1 MTVSDGIRLI
11 PERTEKI
18 QLHSKPF
25 GPENKRMLALIFS
38 LLGII
43 LTLLWRESMPDS
55 TLIWFV
61 LFLLSLMI
69 MVISE
74 VRSYLRLHSKYREI
88 RTKEQEAMINLIK
101 DRLIP
106 AEKATS
112 DQIDQNKLAEQMAN
126 EIKSRMVRKTNN

>member
-1 MTVSDGIRLI
+1 
-11 PERTEKI
+11 
-18 QLHSKPF
+18 
-25 GPENKRMLALIFS
+25 MLALIFS

-74 VRSYLRLHSKYREI
+74 VRSYMRLHSKYREI

-101 DRLIP
+101 DRLTP
-106 AEKATS
+106 AEKASS

-126 EIKSRMVRKTNN
+126 EIKTRMVRKTKN

>member
-18 QLHSKPF
+18 QLYSKPF